1 MDDVVVE
8 LVDEGVAVVLE
19 VLVDVD
25 AELVVTEVEV
35 VDVLVDDEL
44 VVVVVVVTV
53 VVTEL
58 TLVLVKLVVDVVVD
72 DVLTVV
78 LDEIDVVVAVLDDA
92 DVVVSVLVEVSVGDE
107 VVVAVVVVVAELT
120 LVLVE
125 VADEVLADV
134 VLLVLTDVLDEDDV
148 PVDEVLLVLLDADV
162 LVIDEV
168 VVDVVFAHMLRTS
181 RTNVHCCRTDAT
193 TAATLR
199 WNSAVDDSRACPRFT
214 LGCVAIMSSTRPL
227 SGVLSCTAVSTAQ
240 RVVQTRSGSGLCL
253 NPIVRLRAQYS
264 LSPSSLRRA
273 SSAAVSVLLLNSD
286 DLGCPSVM
294 ATMCDVPCTNAS
306 EALRTER
313 PSAKAA
319 AMLVAASAVS
329 STNLIPAILASIVAL
344 SPLALSPKPNSKRA
358 VLLKVMA
365 LMRRSKLATSSA
377 KPLATARAK
386 SFVFLNAPRVPPSS
400 VI

>member
-1 MDDVVVE
+1 VVV
-8 LVDEGVAVVLE
+8 G
-19 VLVDVD
+19 
-25 AELVVTEVEV
+25 
-35 VDVLVDDEL
+35 
-44 VVVVVVVTV
+44 
-53 VVTEL
+53 VTEL
-58 TLVLVKLVVDVVVD
+58 ALVLVKLVVDVAVD
-72 DVLTVV
+72 DVLIVV
-78 LDEIDVVVAVLDDA
+78 LDEIDVVVAVLAVVGVVVLVEVEAVEGVLLVVLDDA
-92 DVVVSVLVEVSVGDE
+92 DVVVSVLVEESVGDE
-107 VVVAVVVVVAELT
+107 VVVAVVVVVTELT

-125 VADEVLADV
+125 VANEVLADV

-168 VVDVVFAHMLRTS
+168 VVDVVLAQMLRTS

-199 WNSAVDDSRACPRFT
+199 WNSVVDDSRACPRFT

-240 RVVQTRSGSGLCL
+240 RLVQTRSGSGLCL

>member
-1 MDDVVVE
+1 MDAVVVI
-8 LVDEGVAVVLE
+8 
-19 VLVDVD
+19 
-25 AELVVTEVEV
+25 
-35 VDVLVDDEL
+35 
-44 VVVVVVVTV
+44 VVTV
-53 VVTEL
+53 VETEL
-58 TLVLVKLVVDVVVD
+58 TLVLVKLVVDVAVD
-72 DVLTVV
+72 DVLIVV
-78 LDEIDVVVAVLDDA
+78 LDEIDVVVAVLAVVGVVVLVEVEAVEGVLLVVLDDA

-107 VVVAVVVVVAELT
+107 VVVAVVAVVVVVAELT

-168 VVDVVFAHMLRTS
+168 VVDVVLAQMLRTS

-199 WNSAVDDSRACPRFT
+199 WNSVVDDSRACPRFT

-240 RVVQTRSGSGLCL
+240 RFVQTRSGSGLCL